1 MSQRGIRIN
10 SAHAYSNNLNNNL
23 SKASNAIK
31 PLNKVEATTTAKTV
45 VQTGYNPSKTSITQ
59 EKEKYKI
66 KPHPKIAQEVGKRV
80 TIVIRSQKQEKKG
93 GDLADNFQYYESKNL
108 SKKNKESIVIH
119 KRKENPLYQ
128 SITNQ
133 RNSKYTIGQRNGAT
147 FEKKENKIN
156 TIETRTQRNQY
167 QNKTYNSINLIKN
180 TQERGNRNTNTNIN
194 INNNE
199 SSNKRTIN
207 VEERRKNIPTKIH
220 FENIHK
226 ETNKRKTTNVEQ
238 KQNINVPVKFQQ
250 KKEETKKTSIS
261 QEQNIKEETGNFLC
275 PNCGYKLFGAT
286 YKYDLKKWIC
296 RENNGIQ
303 KFIFY
308 GIDNTGTGNHDY
320 YWYGKTEEVH
330 HGSYTDSGSSCG
342 IKRNIHIDSWTELVF
357 KKNDSIESC
366 WKEAFTEKQWNDNM
380 GNIGCLFCGYL
391 SNFIDFIKAKRR
403 QAKQ

>member
-10 SAHAYSNNLNNNL
+10 SAHVYSNNLNNNL
-23 SKASNAIK
+23 SKPSNTIK
-31 PLNKVEATTTAKTV
+31 SLNKVEAITTAKTV

-80 TIVIRSQKQEKKG
+80 TIVIRSQKQEKKR

-167 QNKTYNSINLIKN
+167 QNKTYNSINIIKT
-180 TQERGNRNTNTNIN
+180 TQERKNRITNAN

-286 YKYDLKKWIC
+286 YKTALEKWIC
-296 RENNGIQ
+296 RENNGI
-303 KFIFY
+303 KKYIFY
-308 GIDNTGTGNHDY
+308 GIDNTGVGNHDY
-320 YWYGKTEEVH
+320 YWYGKMEKVH
-330 HGSYTDSGSSCG
+330 HDSWTDSGTSCG
-342 IKRNIHIDSWTELVF
+342 IKRNIHIGSWTESVF

-366 WKEAFTEKQWNDNM
+366 WKEAFTEKKWNENM
-380 GNIGCLFCGYL
+380 GKFGCLFCGYL